1 MSDYARMDRIIR
13 YLDENYFEQPS
24 LSELARIAGLSES
37 HFHRRFV
44 DWVGITPKDFL
55 QCLTLEHAR
64 KRLGRGDSVLDAA
77 LDSGLSGPGR
87 LHDLCVTLEAASPG
101 ELKAGGRGLE
111 IEYGIAET
119 PFGECL
125 IGNSSRGICHLSFIE
140 RDESSRT
147 RASIA
152 ESWPNADLIRN
163 DETAEKIA
171 GKIFGRNRNGSGRKN
186 LRAYVRGTPFQVKV
200 WRALLE
206 IPRGSLTSYG
216 RLADSLGKPSASR
229 AVGAAVGRNSLAC
242 LIPCHR
248 VIRETGAIS
257 GYRWGVGRKLALIAW
272 ETSPFAQQ

>member
-1 MSDYARMDRIIR
+1 MSDYARMGRIIR

-24 LSELARIAGLSES
+24 LSDLSAIAGLSES

-44 DWVGITPKDFL
+44 ESVGITPKDFL

-64 KRLGRGDSVLDAA
+64 ERLSRGDSVLDAA

-101 ELKAGGRGLE
+101 ELKDGGRGLE
-111 IEYGIAET
+111 IDYGLAET

-125 IGNSSRGICHLSFIE
+125 IGNSPRGICHLSFIDRNE
-140 RDESSRT
+140 FHRT
-147 RASIA
+147 RTAIA
-152 ESWPNADLIRN
+152 EAWPHAKLSRN
-163 DETAEKIA
+163 HKIA
-171 GKIFGRNRNGSGRKN
+171 RNIADRIFQRNQNGSGRKN
-186 LRAYVRGTPFQVKV
+186 LRAYVKGTPFQTRV
-200 WRALLE
+200 WRSLLE

-216 RLADSLGKPSASR
+216 RLAESIGKPSASR
-229 AVGAAVGRNSLAC
+229 AVGAAIGRNSLAC

-257 GYRWGVGRKLALIAW
+257 GYRWGVGRKRALIAW
-272 ETSPFAQQ
+272 ETSGSP